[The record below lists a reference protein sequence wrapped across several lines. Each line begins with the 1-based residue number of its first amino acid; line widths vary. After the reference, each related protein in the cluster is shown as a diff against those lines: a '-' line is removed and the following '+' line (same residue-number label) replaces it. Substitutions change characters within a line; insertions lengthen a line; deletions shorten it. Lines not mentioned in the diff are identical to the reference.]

1 MASEVRSSEMILT
14 EAEQESA
21 QGLLDNRNGSEDL
34 VLNEETEAFQ
44 AAPENVHETL
54 QPATLRSPRHE
65 GTQSADAAL
74 PVPSATPSSW
84 WQRTMGR
91 SGDTT
96 AGVTVRPRR
105 EPARQQDELALPSPA
120 PSPPLSP
127 RALGDQLAALRQQ
140 ADIAE
145 VTARIVAAE
154 LAAAQGRRQTAE
166 HLLVAH
172 DLRVTLSLRSR
183 STSPTGSLVD
193 QTPSGLPPPPPT
205 DLLDRASVVPSLDD
219 DQWSSAEARQR
230 DAREQRQE
238 ARAEARWQEER
249 ADRRAEVQA
258 AADREDRRAAIQA
271 AERQEDRE
279 QALRIAALGRAPHRL
294 GVALTSFR
302 RFDGADGADGAAY
315 LAELTALLGTH
326 AIPPEMRA
334 KEFYLKLTGKAA
346 DWFASEYDSLPPGE
360 CPAFGVMCSAFLHEF
375 SPRYQAATAY
385 QALHSATRQSGTTGP
400 EALASLATLE
410 LRLRRLGVENPGVNE
425 QLAYR
430 LQNLLSAQELQV
442 WMSLANAIDISD
454 VALNELEL
462 HSTSGTLSR
471 HSCSPETREA
481 FFLRRGKHL
490 RCFLRDQSRASP
502 CSRTVGP
509 APARAAVI
517 VTDDAGP
524 PPARDG
530 VVPPLEAAGERARLA
545 AVEQWNTFQ
554 ARDDAPPEY
563 FGSNKIPKNLAA
575 NKASVI
581 RRGVN
586 KACWRCPED
595 RLVAGQPHWECRFHG
610 VNALAADAASCP
622 TVPGTS
628 HHVPRTRR

>member
-1 MASEVRSSEMILT
+1 MASEVRGSEMILA

-21 QGLLDNRNGSEDL
+21 QGLLGNRNGSEDL
-34 VLNEETEAFQ
+34 VSVNEETEVFQ
-44 AAPENVHETL
+44 AAPDNVHETL
-54 QPATLRSPRHE
+54 QQATLQSPRHE
-65 GTQSADAAL
+65 DTQSVDAAL
-74 PVPSATPSSW
+74 PGPSATPSSW

-91 SGDTT
+91 SGGTT
-96 AGVTVRPRR
+96 TGVTVRPRR
-105 EPARQQDELALPSPA
+105 EPVTQRDELALPSPA

-127 RALGDQLAALRQQ
+127 RALEDQLAALRRQ

-154 LAAAQGRRQTAE
+154 LAAALGRRQTAE

-172 DLRVTLSLRSR
+172 DLRATLSLRSR
-183 STSPTGSLVD
+183 SPSPTGLLVD
-193 QTPSGLPPPPPT
+193 HTTSGTPPADPA
-205 DLLDRASVVPSLDD
+205 DRASGVLSLDD

-230 DAREQRQE
+230 DARDQRQE

-249 ADRRAEVQA
+249 ADRRAELQA
-258 AADREDRRAAIQA
+258 AADREDRRAALQA
-271 AERQEDRE
+271 AERQEDRA
-279 QALRIAALGRAPHRL
+279 QALRIATLGRAPHRL

-375 SPRYQAATAY
+375 SPRYQAAAAY
-385 QALHSATRQSGTTGP
+385 HALHSATRQSGTTGP
-400 EALASLATLE
+400 EALAGLATLE

-430 LQNLLSAQELQV
+430 LQSLLSAPELQV

-502 CSRTVGP
+502 CSRTGGP

-530 VVPPLEAAGERARLA
+530 VVPPLESAGERARR
-545 AVEQWNTFQ
+545 TM
-554 ARDDAPPEY
+554 
-563 FGSNKIPKNLAA
+563 K
-575 NKASVI
+575 
-581 RRGVN
+581 
-586 KACWRCPED
+586 
-595 RLVAGQPHWECRFHG
+595 H
-610 VNALAADAASCP
+610 
-622 TVPGTS
+622 VPG
-628 HHVPRTRR
+628 P